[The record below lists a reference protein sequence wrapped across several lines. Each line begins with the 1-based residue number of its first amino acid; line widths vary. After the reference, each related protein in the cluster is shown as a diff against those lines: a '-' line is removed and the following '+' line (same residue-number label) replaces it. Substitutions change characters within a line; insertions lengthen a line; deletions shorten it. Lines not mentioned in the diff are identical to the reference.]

1 MYNTFGERLKA
12 ALKSANKSQRNLAAN
27 IGVTPAV
34 VTQWVQGTHKPK
46 HENVKAVASYLQVD
60 PSWLMG
66 YDMPEETASPVI
78 IDPLEVE
85 LITVFRAL
93 TIRQKTTLLTEA
105 YKMSDGNKE

>member
-1 MYNTFGERLKA
+1 MNNTFSERLKA

-34 VTQWVQGTHKPK
+34 VTQWVKGTHKPK
-46 HENVKAVASYLQVD
+46 HENVMMIASFLQVD

-66 YDMPEETASPVI
+66 YDLPDETPNPVI
-78 IDPLEVE
+78 IDPLEIE
-85 LITVFRAL
+85 LITVFRDL
-93 TIRQKTTLLTEA
+93 TIRQKTMLLTEA